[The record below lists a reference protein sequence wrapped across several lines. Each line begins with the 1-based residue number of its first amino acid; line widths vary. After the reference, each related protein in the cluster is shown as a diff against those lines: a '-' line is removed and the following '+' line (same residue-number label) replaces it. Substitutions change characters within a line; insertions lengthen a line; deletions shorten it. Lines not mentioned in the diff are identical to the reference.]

1 MEVEW
6 ESRTVLPR
14 SSHDWHDAPSPA
26 PTSSATAPPSTFAA
40 THAVFSQRRRSS
52 AAHTRPAA
60 PPPNI
65 PIPNVPGSSASTMQH
80 ALASDNSEE
89 PRLDGRDLRTS
100 LPTRP
105 MASANLVAVASFVES
120 RHASTS
126 HSTLLPIEASGE
138 DLSDPPPRSFLP
150 SSSSSRVSDAHEE
163 AIPEQQHTT
172 ERLLSP
178 PRAEP
183 RVPSSRRAL
192 TRALELAREA
202 VQLDTMNDNPEA
214 AVKAYGRSVALLSE
228 VMERVRRGE
237 ESTESHRRRRRRS
250 VAAQEEEIR
259 RLQNI
264 VRGLELLQD
273 QVTDL
278 HTLFIA

>member
-1 MEVEW
+1 MDIEL
-6 ESRTVLPR
+6 ESRTTLPR
-14 SSHDWHDAPSPA
+14 SSHDWHDGPLPPPLPA
-26 PTSSATAPPSTFAA
+26 PAHAPPSAFTS
-40 THAVFSQRRRSS
+40 TPSLLTQRRRSS
-52 AAHTRPAA
+52 AVHTRPTV
-60 PPPNI
+60 PPPNL
-65 PIPNVPGSSASTMQH
+65 PIPNVPGGSTSTIQH
-80 ALASDNSEE
+80 APVLDYPEE
-89 PRLDGRDLRTS
+89 PYLNDRDTRINL
-100 LPTRP
+100 LTRP
-105 MASANLVAVASFVES
+105 VASANLVAVASFAES

-126 HSTLLPIEASGE
+126 HNTLSLIETTVE

-150 SSSSSRVSDAHEE
+150 SSSSSRASDTREDLVPDQELTAD
-163 AIPEQQHTT
+163 
-172 ERLLSP
+172 RLLP
-178 PRAEP
+178 PPREPRAEP

-214 AVKAYGRSVALLSE
+214 AVQAYGRSVALLSE

-264 VRGLELLQD
+264 VRRLKFSK
-273 QVTDL
+273 TK
-278 HTLFIA
+278 